1 MEVLKY
7 KFVKMLDITYITIIF
22 VTIAIAFSIFVD
34 RMHGEFNPEEIK
46 KKSTIRIIMEIY
58 LNFAIIAIFGYVIRN
73 IIEFIPSPFDGLCGV
88 NHLKVKEL
96 NGGLVFGFTLFY
108 YQTNL
113 RKKIDYVINE
123 RLFKK
128 N

>member
-1 MEVLKY
+1 
-7 KFVKMLDITYITIIF
+7 
-22 VTIAIAFSIFVD
+22 
-34 RMHGEFNPEEIK
+34 
-46 KKSTIRIIMEIY
+46 MEIY